1 MLELARPLRVA
12 REDLGEHAERMRSVV
27 RNVLDLGVEIK
38 HLDPALVDFPSFRD
52 GRIVY
57 LCWQEGEPTI
67 AHWHDVEAGFG
78 GRQPL

>member
-12 REDLGEHAERMRSVV
+12 REDLGEHAERMRAVIRDV
-27 RNVLDLGVEIK
+27 IDLGVEIK
-38 HLDPALVDFPSFRD
+38 HLDPALIDFPSFRD

-67 AHWHDVEAGFG
+67 AHWHDVETGFAG
-78 GRQPL
+78 RRPL